1 MHELVKLWIE
11 RLSNLK
17 EVKIDACFR
26 LHNIGSLINC
36 KKITKLTI
44 HDCNRIEDLYKTI
57 GQMSNLEEINLYNLE
72 TWVVNTMSDL
82 SFLDGLTKLKYL
94 KTDYK
99 ILEESTIYKDKVIKI
114 WWPSK

>member
-1 MHELVKLWIE
+1 
-11 RLSNLK
+11 
-17 EVKIDACFR
+17 
-26 LHNIGSLINC
+26 
-36 KKITKLTI
+36 
-44 HDCNRIEDLYKTI
+44 
-57 GQMSNLEEINLYNLE
+57 MSNLEEINLYNLE

-114 WWPSK
+114 